1 MSAAG
6 ELPEWTRQFLREHVS
21 SIEQL
26 EILLHLYE
34 KWPQSETSSE
44 VAQAVYL
51 SPDSVRGRLNA
62 FAEKGLV
69 VRSGPEPWHYS
80 LASKESGY
88 GRQIGELAQLYKERR
103 VSIIN
108 EIFSN
113 PIAAI
118 QTFADAFIIG
128 KKPNK

>member
-1 MSAAG
+1 MPV
-6 ELPEWTRQFLREHVS
+6 ELPEDTRQFLREHVN

-26 EILLHLYE
+26 EILLRLYE
-34 KWPQSETSSE
+34 IAPQSETSAELAS
-44 VAQAVYL
+44 ALYL
-51 SPDSVRGRLNA
+51 SSESIERRLNA
-62 FAEKGLV
+62 YAEKGIL

-88 GRQIGELAQLYKERR
+88 GRRIGELARLYRERR

-113 PIAAI
+113 PIAAV

-128 KKPNK
+128 KKKE

>member
-1 MSAAG
+1 MPDAG
-6 ELPEWTRQFLREHVS
+6 GLPETTRQFLRDHVS

-34 KWPQSETSSE
+34 KWPKSETSDE
-44 VAQAVYL
+44 IARAMYL
-51 SPDSVRGRLNA
+51 SPSSVDARLNA
-62 FAEKGLV
+62 YAERGIV
-69 VRSGPEPWHYS
+69 IRSGPEPWNYG

-103 VSIIN
+103 VTVIN

-113 PIAAI
+113 PNSAI

-128 KKPNK
+128 KKRE

>member
-6 ELPEWTRQFLREHVS
+6 LPDDTRQFLREHVN

-26 EILLHLYE
+26 EILLRLYE
-34 KWPQSETSSE
+34 IAPRSETSAELAS
-44 VAQAVYL
+44 ALYL
-51 SPDSVRGRLNA
+51 SPESIERRLNA
-62 FAEKGLV
+62 YAEKGILV
-69 VRSGPEPWHYS
+69 HSGPEPWHYS

-88 GRQIGELAQLYKERR
+88 GQRIGKLAWLYRERR
-103 VSIIN
+103 VSVIN

-113 PIAAI
+113 PIAAV

-128 KKPNK
+128 KKKE